1 MDYFNEQ
8 LLKGL
13 KKGDYETFELLF
25 KEYYVL
31 LCTIA
36 EHLVHNAEDAEE
48 IVSDVFFKLWNNKE
62 NITILSSVKG
72 YLIKAVHN
80 TAINFLQSKKNK
92 DSKLHISIV
101 TDNEL
106 TTGYRDYP
114 LGQLYEKEIIEIL
127 NKGIHSL
134 PKGCRDIFLLSRN
147 DDLSYEDIAKKMNI
161 SVNTV
166 KSQMKIALSRLRKV
180 LGIYLTTILFF
191 TLLH

>member
-1 MDYFNEQ
+1 MDYSNEQ

-13 KKGDYETFELLF
+13 RKGDSRTFELLF

-36 EHLVHNAEDAEE
+36 EHLVHNTEDAEE
-48 IVSDVFFKLWNNKE
+48 IVSDVFFKLWNNKK

-92 DSKLHISIV
+92 DSIQNIRIAP
-101 TDNEL
+101 DNEL
-106 TTGYRDYP
+106 ITWNRDYP

-127 NKGIHSL
+127 NRGIQSL

-166 KSQMKIALSRLRKV
+166 KSQMKIALSRLRKI
-180 LGIYLTTILFF
+180 LKTFLATIIF
-191 TLLH
+191 